1 MHLHAHTFQLL
12 LDAVHQPPLIC
23 ILVTVWSGTAANARF
38 ISPDTWDP
46 TIEDVGKNRYAYS
59 DNDPTNKSDPS
70 GHVSGA
76 TGQPAA
82 VKACEQQQAA
92 ERRDHEASELEQ
104 FQVLTGGEASD
115 YNAVPDLLA
124 IPVGKPRLFLADKG
138 YDGDFLR
145 EELLI
150 HGIRPVIPPK
160 ANRKN
165 PPACDSRAYKDRN
178 RIERMFNRLK
188 QFRRVATRYDK
199 TRKSFSAF
207 LALAAAKIWLPYIVN
222 RT

>member
-1 MHLHAHTFQLL
+1 FAGGGRKRGTYQEAFGRARGGVTTKIHARADGQGR
-12 LDAVHQPPLIC
+12 PL
-23 ILVTVWSGTAANARF
+23 GF
-38 ISPDTWDP
+38 
-46 TIEDVGKNRYAYS
+46 
-59 DNDPTNKSDPS
+59 
-70 GHVSGA
+70 
-76 TGQPAA
+76 
-82 VKACEQQQAA
+82 
-92 ERRDHEASELEQ
+92 
-104 FQVLTGGEASD
+104 VLTGGEASD

-160 ANRKN
+160 TNRKN
-165 PPACDSRAYKDRN
+165 PPACDFRVYKDRN

-207 LALAAAKIWLPYIVN
+207 LALAAAKIWLPYFVN